1 MTAAD
6 YQTILTK
13 ARMDTLTYQGFTA
26 QIILTGHTHN
36 TPKDTK

>member
-1 MTAAD
+1 VTAAD
-6 YQTILTK
+6 YQTILSQ
-13 ARMDTLTYQGFTA
+13 ARTDTLTYQGFTA